1 MLTAVILWVI
11 VGGALSLTLAA
22 MPKMKGKRSLELG
35 RLPAEP
41 ARSIVKE
48 SAVAQTVRPFDMVV
62 REIGEA
68 TVVIREVRGR
78 MASALLVVWA
88 GKTRQIGCDSTY
100 QLGTTSASSGL
111 SDDVISAFV
120 ARAAERLRLITEE
133 GIKKREEK
141 RSARAA
147 SRLASK
153 DDDVPNAAIQD
164 AIQLAVDAIT
174 EGQPSVPDQSETL
187 SQESDVIGCSPRLV
201 PTERL
206 LEGYLRF
213 AGVLKRPD
221 DEYQQFAIQVEVEP
235 GVIRTMYGAGLKSAL
250 RRGNAVVGTRLRVE
264 KVGRQAMPG
273 GLKSKTLF
281 QIVRLDAPAEA
292 ANEPVAD
299 EFVPIQF
306 CA

>member
-1 MLTAVILWVI
+1 M
-11 VGGALSLTLAA
+11 
-22 MPKMKGKRSLELG
+22 
-35 RLPAEP
+35 
-41 ARSIVKE
+41 
-48 SAVAQTVRPFDMVV
+48 
-62 REIGEA
+62 
-68 TVVIREVRGR
+68 
-78 MASALLVVWA
+78 
-88 GKTRQIGCDSTY
+88 
-100 QLGTTSASSGL
+100 
-111 SDDVISAFV
+111 
-120 ARAAERLRLITEE
+120 
-133 GIKKREEK
+133 
-141 RSARAA
+141 
-147 SRLASK
+147 
-153 DDDVPNAAIQD
+153 
-164 AIQLAVDAIT
+164 
-174 EGQPSVPDQSETL
+174 
-187 SQESDVIGCSPRLV
+187 
-201 PTERL
+201 
-206 LEGYLRF
+206 RF